1 MRTAL
6 ISAGLS
12 RRGELKLACCPHP
25 LATTLALIPSMSLIP
40 QLHSPASRRS
50 NTVIAPGLLDR
61 FNQWLCN
68 CGRDAT
74 SIPSVSATYRLC
86 PLCPSSH
93 SVRSFLNAAYLMTSP
108 NSVIRK
114 RTRRDFIHIA
124 GKSLG
129 LAALCSPTVASLL
142 RNVEAATKN
151 VAHLTPE
158 EAATDED
165 YWATIQNSFSVT
177 RGIINLNNG
186 GVSPSPRIVTE
197 ALVRYIWEQE
207 DATAY
212 TTWQILEPQCETIRT
227 GLAELLGCDREEI
240 AITRNASE
248 SLEILLMGMDF
259 KAGDEILTT
268 TQDYPRMLTTLRQR
282 EKRENLKL
290 KLIQIPIP
298 PKNLSEITAAFEKGI
313 TDRTRLVLISHQINI
328 TGQITPVKAV
338 CDVARAHGIETIVD
352 GAHSFAQFYFKQ
364 SDLGCDYFGTSL
376 HKWLY
381 APKGTG
387 MFYVKRDKIGKL
399 WPLMAAESKQTSDI
413 RKFEEIGTHSA
424 APKLAIGEALLFH
437 NGIGGKRKEARLR
450 YLSRYWMNRLKD
462 VPKVRFNTSFDPAQS
477 CAIAN
482 VQIESMNPSA
492 IGSYL
497 FDKHRIFTTPII
509 HEEFQGLRIT
519 PNVYTTL
526 GELDRFCGVMEM
538 IARRGLPK

>member
-1 MRTAL
+1 MIT
-6 ISAGLS
+6 S
-12 RRGELKLACCPHP
+12 
-25 LATTLALIPSMSLIP
+25 
-40 QLHSPASRRS
+40 S
-50 NTVIAPGLLDR
+50 N
-61 FNQWLCN
+61 
-68 CGRDAT
+68 
-74 SIPSVSATYRLC
+74 SVSRNFD
-86 PLCPSSH
+86 
-93 SVRSFLNAAYLMTSP
+93 RRNFLSL
-108 NSVIRK
+108 
-114 RTRRDFIHIA
+114 A
-124 GKSLG
+124 GKGLG
-129 LAALCSPTVASLL
+129 LAALSSSSIASLMKE
-142 RNVEAATKN
+142 VQAATKSIT
-151 VAHLTPE
+151 HLTPE
-158 EAATDED
+158 QVAMDED
-165 YWATIQNSFSVT
+165 YWAVIQNSFTVT
-177 RGIINLNNG
+177 RGIVNLNNG

-197 ALVRYIWEQE
+197 ALVRYIWQQE

-212 TTWQILEPQCETIRT
+212 TMWQILEPQCETIRT
-227 GLAELLGCDREEI
+227 GLAEMFGCDREEI

-259 KAGDEILTT
+259 KPGDEILTT

-282 EKRENLKL
+282 ERREGLKL

-298 PKNLSEITAAFEKGI
+298 PKNLDEITAAFEKGI
-313 TDRTRLVLISHQINI
+313 TNRTRLILISHQINI

-338 CDVARAHGIETIVD
+338 CDMARAKGIETIVD
-352 GAHSFAQFYFKQ
+352 GAHSFAQFDFKQ
-364 SDLGCDYFGTSL
+364 KDLGCDYFGTSL

-387 MFYVKRDKIGKL
+387 MLYVKRDKTDKI
-399 WPLMAAESKQTSDI
+399 WPLMAAESKQASDI

-437 NGIGGKRKEARLR
+437 NGIGAKRKEARLR

-462 VPKVRFNTSFDPAQS
+462 VPRIRFNTSFDPQQS

-482 VQIESMNPSA
+482 VDVAGVNPSA

-526 GELDRFCGVMEM
+526 GELDRFCNVMEA
-538 IARRGLPK
+538 IARKGLPA

>member
-1 MRTAL
+1 MTSTAL
-6 ISAGLS
+6 DRRNFLS
-12 RRGELKLACCPHP
+12 L
-25 LATTLALIPSMSLIP
+25 T
-40 QLHSPASRRS
+40 
-50 NTVIAPGLLDR
+50 
-61 FNQWLCN
+61 
-68 CGRDAT
+68 
-74 SIPSVSATYRLC
+74 
-86 PLCPSSH
+86 
-93 SVRSFLNAAYLMTSP
+93 
-108 NSVIRK
+108 
-114 RTRRDFIHIA
+114 
-124 GKSLG
+124 GKGLG
-129 LAALCSPTVASLL
+129 LAALSSTTIAALL
-142 RNVEAATKN
+142 QKINAAAKN
-151 VAHLTPE
+151 TAHLTPE
-158 EAATDED
+158 QAAIDED
-165 YWATIQNSFSVT
+165 FWFEIQKAFTVT

-197 ALVRYIWEQE
+197 ALVRYIWQQE

-212 TTWQILEPQCETIRT
+212 TMWQILEPQSETIRT
-227 GLAELLGCDREEI
+227 GLAEMFGCDREEI

-259 KAGDEILTT
+259 KPGDEILTT

-282 EKRENLKL
+282 AKRENLKL

-298 PKNLSEITAAFEKGI
+298 AKNLNEITAAFEKGI
-313 TDRTRLVLISHQINI
+313 TDRTRLILISHMINI
-328 TGQITPVKAV
+328 SGQITPVKTV
-338 CDVARAHGIETIVD
+338 CDIARARGIETIVD

-387 MFYVKRDKIGKL
+387 MLYVKRDKIQKL
-399 WPLMAAESKQTSDI
+399 WPLMAAESKQASDI

-462 VPKVRFNTSFDPAQS
+462 VPKIRFNTSFDPKQS

-482 VQIESMNPSA
+482 VDIEGVNPSA

-526 GELDRFCGVMEM
+526 GELDRFCNVMEA
-538 IARRGLPK
+538 IARKGLPA